1 MKKLLRILI
10 LGLISLGM
18 AAGCTQE
25 AEELRPS
32 GAKLPEGAK
41 VTLTFVVEAD
51 GEAAVKAQSLGEDT
65 PLDNLYLAVFGGSGY
80 LKEYVKTQDLEQVA
94 DTTYVDREGYE
105 RTVPRYQFKAT
116 LSLTENRRIIHFI
129 GNGPS
134 TLSFGYADAVMPPL
148 LSQNGAR
155 AYWQMKTV
163 NGIRAKRAESE
174 YADSNGRLVSVGDYI
189 DKDDCRIVDGRGY
202 VPDAATAKAFRGIP
216 LVRNWAKISLTCDA
230 DSYFTPRSFAVV
242 NVPSKGAVAPH
253 SAATGFIAD
262 YQLYSFEQL
271 REMGY
276 SANLPQGPTFDTT
289 IPSHE
294 DFVNC
299 TNGVARAE
307 EGAAVYLYERPVPTT
322 KIPPSSVIVYGDYDN
337 PSDQEHK
344 GTYYYKVD
352 LMEGDEYYPVFRNFQ
367 YQIKI
372 IKILSQGHHNPAA
385 AAAAAGSADV
395 SADINASHLAD
406 ISDGVARLIIDPW
419 MAHTYTGK
427 EEDGML
433 QVFFVDD
440 VSDWNVNMNAA
451 DVTVEKLPMALGE
464 DDVITSLSIDPP
476 IDDIAGSIGW
486 RRVHFVT
493 DDPSSAVRSQTIRVT
508 ARHSLGRLY
517 RDVVI
522 TLLPNQPLIV
532 RCAKNKIAAVK
543 GTQQTVEIAIPEGLA
558 ESMFPLLLDIEPE
571 RNTLTPDDTKANN
584 NLPVQLGKSFS
595 EDPAY
600 SGKDTF
606 YFVRTLSW
614 DEYRR
619 LPTERD
625 EDDNTWRVLSCYFK
639 SNCDI
644 SATAVWVRNEYFVP
658 AHTSFLNSLDKTFRN
673 LRFTSSI
680 PRMEGES
687 LTVRFT
693 VDKEIDWAS
702 PEDFPMVTLYCSGM
716 EPSSDILEPVSG
728 YDGTYIFRPE
738 GAEVELSFYTT
749 TQDGDLLLELS
760 ADDYEMQT
768 LRSHYFRDFGFVDG
782 HKLWRTNAWS
792 NVACGYVNSV
802 KNKTL
807 LFGYHDDPEAPNA
820 TVSATDL
827 DRIIAL
833 TPSAYP
839 YTPEGPRS
847 TDGDQTYHELEFKT
861 DPNNAS
867 YNPVSFKLSAPGYV
881 EEEIVAKRF
890 QGNIFT
896 QDKISTSTVFKPDN
910 TYGFSVD
917 TPSFT
922 ISQEATANPANVT
935 VSFDSITE
943 LRSADPKGVLLG
955 AGGTYILTVTSLTPA
970 QYKMFYVQINVN
982 VNKWEGVTRVL
993 APLSGVPSVG
1003 EFYLYPGAN
1012 NQYIW
1017 NLPAGTSSATLTL
1030 TADPDYPISIKEMIL
1045 KSYRATF
1052 YN

>member
-1 MKKLLRILI
+1 MRKWMLI
-10 LGLISLGM
+10 PVLSALSLT
-18 AAGCTQE
+18 GCVR
-25 AEELRPS
+25 ELERDAR
-32 GAKLPEGAK
+32 GDVLPEDAK
-41 VTLTFVVEAD
+41 VTVTFMVEAD
-51 GEAAVKAQSLGEDT
+51 SEAATKSQSLGEDT
-65 PLDNLYLAVFGGSGY
+65 PLDNLYIAVFGGSGY
-80 LKEYVKTQDLEQVA
+80 LKEYVKATDLEQVA
-94 DTTYVDREGYE
+94 DTTYVDREGYY

-129 GNGPS
+129 GNGPA
-134 TLSFGYADAVMPPL
+134 TLSFGYADAVMPSL

-163 NGIRAKRAESE
+163 GGIRAKK
-174 YADSNGRLVSVGDYI
+174 ADTDYVDANGRQVRAGDFI
-189 DKDDCRIVDGRGY
+189 DKDGCRIVDGRGY

-216 LVRNWAKISLTCDA
+216 LVRNWAKITLTCDSE
-230 DSYFTPRSFAVV
+230 SYFTPRSFAVV

-253 SAATGFIAD
+253 SAATGFVAD

-271 REMGY
+271 RDMGY
-276 SANLPQGPTFDTT
+276 SANLPQGTTFDTS

-299 TNGVARAE
+299 TNGVTRAQ

-352 LMEGDEYYPVFRNFQ
+352 LMEGDVYYPVFRNFQ

-372 IKILSQGHHNPAA
+372 MKILSQGHHTPAA

-427 EEDGML
+427 ETDGL
-433 QVFFVDD
+433 LNVFFVDD
-440 VSDWNVNMNAA
+440 VSTWNVNMNTA
-451 DVTVEKLPMALGE
+451 DVTVETLPMAQGE

-476 IDDIAGSIGW
+476 IEDIAGSIGW

-493 DDPSSAVRSQTIRVT
+493 DEPGSTARSQTIRVT
-508 ARHSLGRLY
+508 AHHSLGRLY
-517 RDVVI
+517 RDIVI
-522 TLLPNQPLIV
+522 TLLPRQPMIV
-532 RCAKNKIAAVK
+532 RCSKARIANVK
-543 GTQQTVEIAIPEGLA
+543 GTPQTLQIVIPEGLA
-558 ESMFPLLLDIEPE
+558 ESMFPLSFDIEPE
-571 RNTLTPDDTKANN
+571 GRTLTPDDSKTNN
-584 NLPVQLGKSFS
+584 NLPVQSGASFS

-600 SGKDTF
+600 AGKNT
-606 YFVRTLSW
+606 YFFARSLDW
-614 DEYRR
+614 DEYRS

-625 EDDNTWRVLSCYFK
+625 EDGNTWRVLSCYFK
-639 SNCDI
+639 SNCDA
-644 SATAVWVRNEYFVP
+644 SATTIWVRNEYFFP
-658 AHTSFLNSLDKTFRN
+658 SHIAFQNSGDKTFRN
-673 LRFTSSI
+673 LAFTSSI
-680 PRMEGES
+680 PRAEGAS
-687 LTVRFT
+687 VTAHFT
-693 VDKEIDWAS
+693 VDKDAQSSE
-702 PEDFPMVTLYCSGM
+702 FPLITIFCSGM
-716 EPSSDILEPVSG
+716 EPATDVLEPVSG
-728 YDGTYIFRPE
+728 ISGTYVFRPE
-738 GAEVELSFYTT
+738 SATVDIPFYTT
-749 TQDGDLLLELS
+749 TNDGDLLLELS
-760 ADDYEMQT
+760 ADEYEDQT
-768 LRSHYFRDFGFVDG
+768 LRSYYFRDFGFLDG

-807 LFGYHDDPEAPNA
+807 LFGYFDDPDAPNA

-827 DRIIAL
+827 ERIITL
-833 TPSAYP
+833 TPSTYP

-847 TDGDQTYHELEFKT
+847 TDGVATYHELEFKT

-867 YNPVSFKLSAPGYV
+867 YNPVGFKLSAPGYV
-881 EEEIVAKRF
+881 EEEITANRF
-890 QGNIFT
+890 QGNIYT
-896 QDKISTSTVFKPDN
+896 QDKISTSTVFTPDN

-922 ISQEATANPANVT
+922 ISQEATANPATVT
-935 VSFDSITE
+935 VSFDSISD
-943 LRSADPKGVLLG
+943 LRSADPKGVLLS
-955 AGGTYILTVTSLTPA
+955 AGGTYTLTVSSNTPA
-970 QYKMFYVQINVN
+970 TFKMFYLQFTVN
-982 VNKWEGVTRVL
+982 TNKWEGVTRIL
-993 APLSGVPSVG
+993 KPLSLTPSVG
-1003 EFYLYPGAN
+1003 KIYLYPGSN
-1012 NQYIW
+1012 NQYVW
-1017 NLPAGTSSATLTL
+1017 NMPMGTESATLTL
-1030 TADPDYPISIKEMIL
+1030 TADPDYPISIKDMVL